1 MRRLS
6 LAAAALLC
14 CGGPLAAQDAGAWW
28 LGVAAGSGFQS
39 VSCGICRT
47 GLESGVTVRAAG
59 GRLLSDRMLGGMQVQ
74 VWTDAADD
82 VRTTFL
88 TVGPT
93 AHWYPGTLA
102 RPQFLIGALSYARY
116 GATATD
122 EEPVT
127 ASSLGLTFGAGWDV
141 PLSRRFTMTPI
152 VTMTVTMLGELE
164 RDGTDI
170 ASAGFSL
177 IQLGVGLGW
186 R

>member
-1 MRRLS
+1 
-6 LAAAALLC
+6 
-14 CGGPLAAQDAGAWW
+14 
-28 LGVAAGSGFQS
+28 
-39 VSCGICRT
+39 
-47 GLESGVTVRAAG
+47 
-59 GRLLSDRMLGGMQVQ
+59 MQVQ
-74 VWTDAADD
+74 GWTDGADE

-93 AHWYPGTLA
+93 VHWYPGSLG
-102 RPQFLIGALSYARY
+102 RPQFLVGALSYARY
-116 GATATD
+116 RATATD
-122 EEPVT
+122 EEAVT

-164 RDGTDI
+164 RDGSDI

>member
-1 MRRLS
+1 MRMHL
-6 LAAAALLC
+6 LVAAALVC

-28 LGVAAGSGFQS
+28 VGVAAGSGFHS
-39 VSCGICRT
+39 VSCDICRS

-59 GRLLSDRMLGGMQVQ
+59 GRRFSDRLLGGMQVQ
-74 VWTDAADD
+74 LWTDGADE

-88 TVGPT
+88 AVGPT
-93 AHWYPGTLA
+93 VHWYPGSLG
-102 RPQFLIGALSYARY
+102 RPQFLVGGLSYARY
-116 GATATD
+116 RATATD

-127 ASSLGLTFGAGWDV
+127 ASSLGLTAGAGWDV
-141 PLSRRFTMTPI
+141 PLGGRFIMTPI

-170 ASAGFSL
+170 ASAGFTL
-177 IQLGVGLGW
+177 LQLGVGLGW